1 VVTYLSIIGRLVRV
15 LRVLGVPALFGWV
28 AGCHNGRLLWPCV
41 HSKFY
46 PMAAASV
53 LLWRRGSPLWYWY
66 VRRASGF
73 DGIMRI
79 LLIEKKLR

>member
-1 VVTYLSIIGRLVRV
+1 MVTYLSIIGRLVRV

-53 LLWRRGSPLWYWY
+53 LL
-66 VRRASGF
+66 
-73 DGIMRI
+73 
-79 LLIEKKLR
+79 